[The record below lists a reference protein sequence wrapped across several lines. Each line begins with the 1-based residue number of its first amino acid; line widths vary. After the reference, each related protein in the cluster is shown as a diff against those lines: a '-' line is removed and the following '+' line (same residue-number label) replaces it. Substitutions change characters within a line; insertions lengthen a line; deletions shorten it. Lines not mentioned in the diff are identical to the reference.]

1 MSQTL
6 HWWLAIAVMG
16 AITFLL
22 RALPLAA
29 HKPLSRSRLAA
40 DLNRRLP
47 LCVMV
52 ILLLVSLKGAPAD
65 PSVLVSELLA
75 LVLVALTYLRWR
87 NPLLSVVAGVAV
99 LNSVSALAAMW
110 TP

>member
-1 MSQTL
+1 MSQNL
-6 HWWLAIAVMG
+6 HWWLAVGVMG

-29 HKPLSRSRLAA
+29 HRPLSRSRLAA

-52 ILLLVSLKGAPAD
+52 ILLLVSLKGTPAD

-75 LVLVALTYLRWR
+75 LALVAITYLRWR
-87 NPLLSVVAGVAV
+87 NPLLSVIAGVAA
-99 LNSVSALAAMW
+99 LNGVGALVAAWM
-110 TP
+110 P